1 VEHVVRAVF
10 AVSDSVVVLDQGRVL
25 ARGTPD
31 EIAVDERVIGAY
43 LGRRHAER
51 HQAQEGESAQ
61 GGAAPC

>member
-1 VEHVVRAVF
+1 
-10 AVSDSVVVLDQGRVL
+10 VSDSVLVLDQGRVL

-51 HQAQEGESAQ
+51 QRAERERERERDRTGP
-61 GGAAPC
+61 GAAPC